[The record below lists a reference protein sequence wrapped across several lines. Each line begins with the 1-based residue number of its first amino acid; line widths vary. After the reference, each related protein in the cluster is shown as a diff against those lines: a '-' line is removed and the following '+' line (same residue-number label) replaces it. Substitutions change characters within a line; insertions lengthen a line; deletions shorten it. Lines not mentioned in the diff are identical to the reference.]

1 MRENTSRNG
10 RWPGA
15 MGGVL
20 CAALLGAC
28 GGDDAAGAADAGDAG
43 PGGAAGGGTGGSGG
57 SGGPVG
63 GTGGTGGTGG
73 SGGPVGGCAASG
85 ALPAVTGH
93 AYYAVG
99 DEVFRIEATAGA
111 APENVSAVLSAVAP
125 GGRDRFVSASGNGA
139 WIVMSSEKAGCGGEC
154 LARVPGDLSAVE
166 PVLAGGAEVYVEG
179 GSAIDDT
186 GDRIVFSAKGGPH
199 EVDLWLTERSGGAW
213 GAPALLTDAST
224 YTFNNMPAMNR
235 EGTHV
240 VFDCGQNPYPE
251 DGAND
256 ACEVARDGTG
266 FRRVVGPDTLPD
278 ARFDK
283 VQNPHPGPDG
293 LLFEASWPVDGD
305 SPELIWRLPTCGGE
319 PAPIGR
325 AFPNAVSPCALAD
338 GRFVFLWLGR
348 PGNAAGVHELTLA
361 DRDGALVTVLTP
373 DVDVADIGLGCSD

>member
-1 MRENTSRNG
+1 M
-10 RWPGA
+10 
-15 MGGVL
+15 
-20 CAALLGAC
+20 
-28 GGDDAAGAADAGDAG
+28 
-43 PGGAAGGGTGGSGG
+43 
-57 SGGPVG
+57 
-63 GTGGTGGTGG
+63 
-73 SGGPVGGCAASG
+73 GGPVGGCAPG

-99 DEVFRIEATAGA
+99 DEVFRIEAAAGA

-213 GAPALLTDAST
+213 GAPALLTGAST

-256 ACEVARDGTG
+256 ACEVALDGTG

-293 LLFEASWPVDGD
+293 VLFEASWPVEGD
-305 SPELIWRLPTCGGE
+305 SPELIWRLPACGGE
-319 PAPIGR
+319 PEPIGR

-338 GRFVFLWLGR
+338 GTLRLSLARATGQRRGGARTDPRR
-348 PGNAAGVHELTLA
+348 PGRRAHHRAHPGRRRRRHRPRVQRL
-361 DRDGALVTVLTP
+361 RDALLGGRRLP
-373 DVDVADIGLGCSD
+373 GRGLERGP